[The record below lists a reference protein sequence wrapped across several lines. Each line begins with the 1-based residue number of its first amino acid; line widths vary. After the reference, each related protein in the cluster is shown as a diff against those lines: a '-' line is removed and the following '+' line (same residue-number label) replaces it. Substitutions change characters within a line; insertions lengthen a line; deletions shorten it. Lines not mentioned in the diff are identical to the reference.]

1 MSHNLLIE
9 NNKASMMYYDE
20 VPWHGLGTRL
30 DRPATSQEAI
40 EAANLNW
47 LVEKKPLYLK
57 FKPKVQVN
65 EAFAIVRKD
74 HLTKNEPTVLGVVGK
89 NYKPVQNHEA
99 FEFFDDIV
107 GAGKAIYHTAGALS
121 DGKIIWILAK
131 LPGYIRVVGDDIT
144 HKYLLLSNSHDGSTS
159 VQIKFTPIRVV
170 CNNTL
175 TIALNKGETLK
186 AKHTRDVKERLTQAK
201 ELLGIIDNRFNGIE
215 KSFRE
220 MAQVKVNQ
228 SRLNEYLKNVF
239 PDPQDELLLPN
250 TIKAREMAQELFETG
265 IGAEMQGVKGTLWGA
280 YNGITEMIDHKNTR
294 LNADKKS
301 TNILFG
307 AGYNTKV
314 KAYNVALDKMKYWM
328 N

>member
-9 NNKASMMYYDE
+9 NGKASMMFYDD
-20 VPWHGLGTRL
+20 VPWHQLGQRL

-47 LVEKKPLYLK
+47 IVEKKPLYLK
-57 FKPKVQVN
+57 FKPKVQVS
-65 EAFAIVRKD
+65 EAFAMVRKN
-74 HLTKNEPTVLGVVGK
+74 HLTNNEPTVLGVVGK
-89 NYKPVQNHEA
+89 NYKPVQNYEA

-107 GAGKAIYHTAGALS
+107 GTGKAIYHTAGALS
-121 DGKIIWILAK
+121 DGKIVWILAK
-131 LPGYIRVVGDDIT
+131 LPGYMRVVGDDIS

-175 TIALNKGETLK
+175 TIALRQGDGIKV
-186 AKHTRDVKERLTQAK
+186 KHTREVKERLAQAK
-201 ELLGIIDNRFNGIE
+201 ELLGIIDTRFNQIE
-215 KSFRE
+215 KSFKQ
-220 MAQVKVNQ
+220 MTQVKINN
-228 SRLNEYLKNVF
+228 SRLNEYLKAVYPETN
-239 PDPQDELLLPN
+239 DELMLPV
-250 TIKAREMAQELFETG
+250 IKKSREMAQHLFEEG
-265 IGAEMQGVKGTLWGA
+265 IGAEMNGVKGTLWGL
-280 YNGITEMIDHKNTR
+280 YNGVTEMVDHRNTR

-314 KAYNVALDKMKYWM
+314 KAFNVALDKMKLWL